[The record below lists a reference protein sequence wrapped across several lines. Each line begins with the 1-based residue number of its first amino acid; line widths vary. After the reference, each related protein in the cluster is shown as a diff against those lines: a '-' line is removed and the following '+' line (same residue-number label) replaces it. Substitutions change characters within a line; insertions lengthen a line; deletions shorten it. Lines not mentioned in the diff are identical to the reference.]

1 MSDTSGAKPE
11 QSLRVFIAEDHE
23 LTRMGLRF
31 AIQDH
36 TRLALVGESGDGLDA
51 WHQIQTLKPDLVLM
65 DIELPE
71 LDGIAVTRKIKEN
84 LPEIKVVMLTSKS
97 QEDQVFT
104 AFSAGA
110 DGYCLKDIKLEK
122 LFQVMEMVYEGGIWL
137 DPPIA
142 GFIIKRATSAP
153 KPSMP
158 ASHKITGDEFGA
170 SLTDRE
176 FETLSLIVA
185 GKSNKEIAECM
196 GVSMNT
202 IKTYVGKIIQKLAV
216 DDRTQAAVKALQSGL
231 VVPGQD

>member
-1 MSDTSGAKPE
+1 MTDSTEASRAV
-11 QSLRVFIAEDHE
+11 RVFIAEDHE

-36 TRLALVGESGDGLDA
+36 PKLELLGESGDGADA
-51 WHQIQTLKPDLVLM
+51 LAQIQTLKPDLVLM
-65 DIELPE
+65 DIEMPS
-71 LDGIAVTRKIKEN
+71 LDGTAVTRQIKET
-84 LPEIKVVMLTSKS
+84 LPDIKVVMLTSRAG
-97 QEDQVFT
+97 EEQVFT

-122 LFQVMEMVYEGGIWL
+122 LFQVVEMVHAGGIWL

-142 GFIIKRATSAP
+142 GYIINRATGKA
-153 KPSMP
+153 KPVISP
-158 ASHKITGDEFGA
+158 GQRLTGDNFGT

-231 VVPGQD
+231 VTPEREY

>member
-1 MSDTSGAKPE
+1 MSDSTEDSQAV
-11 QSLRVFIAEDHE
+11 RVFIAEDHE

-36 TRLALVGESGDGLDA
+36 PKLELLGESGDGADA
-51 WHQIQTLKPDLVLM
+51 LAQIQNLKPDLVLM
-65 DIELPE
+65 DIEMPS
-71 LDGIAVTRKIKEN
+71 LDGTAVTRKLKET
-84 LPEIKVVMLTSKS
+84 LPDIKVVMLTSRAG
-97 QEDQVFT
+97 EEQVFT

-122 LFQVMEMVYEGGIWL
+122 LFQVVEMVYAGGIWL

-142 GFIIKRATSAP
+142 GYIINRATGKAKPMISA
-153 KPSMP
+153 SQRL
-158 ASHKITGDEFGA
+158 TGDDFGT

-231 VVPGQD
+231 VTPEREY